1 MTTKLKILL
10 FVFHKKVA
18 HRYLNYRQNAFYRNS
33 YENPLNINFTL
44 FGLTEIGKLFIKP
57 FDFIFFVM
65 TFGIFTVN
73 VTLFLFKLTNN
84 VLWVKQN
91 TIK

>member
-33 YENPLNINFTL
+33 YENPLNINLTL

-57 FDFIFFVM
+57 FVFHLFCHDFWNIYSQCHFVS
-65 TFGIFTVN
+65 
-73 VTLFLFKLTNN
+73 L
-84 VLWVKQN
+84 
-91 TIK
+91 